1 MFGLSVATGLIQG
14 STERTWNCVL
24 NFASLL
30 WSKIN
35 HIKQNSMPKSR
46 KRHHSRS
53 RSRSRSQ
60 SRDREDK
67 YKRYDSYEKDR
78 DGKRR
83 KVDSYESP
91 PHKRSLSY
99 APAKTKAKQ
108 SQLL

>member
-35 HIKQNSMPKSR
+35 HIKQTSMPKSR

-53 RSRSRSQ
+53 RSRSRSL
-60 SRDREDK
+60 SREREDK

-91 PHKRSLSY
+91 PHKRSLRSRKRRE
-99 APAKTKAKQ
+99 A
-108 SQLL
+108 SS